1 MHLCNYAVQKVHS
14 KAISS
19 SSDSSDSSD
28 KITHGYISEYM
39 MSINEFEAF
48 LKESRNANYH
58 DVIKPQIIRQSI
70 DAIKSTVDRIER
82 VGKGFEW
89 LGLDFMV
96 TDNLDVFLLEVN
108 VRSK

>member
-1 MHLCNYAVQKVHS
+1 MHLCNYAVQKVDS
-14 KAISS
+14 KDMSS
-19 SSDSSDSSD
+19 GSD
-28 KITHGYISEYM
+28 KISPGYVSEYM
-39 MSINEFEAF
+39 MSKNEFDAF
-48 LKESRNANYH
+48 LKEERQVNYI

-89 LGLDFMV
+89 LGLDFML